1 MELDER
7 ISELERKFE
16 EFFVRG
22 IIVES
27 NSVERWVIVSYGADE
42 NPMTTG
48 RLPVKPFRSGKAI
61 VWWFPEVGEAVTVI
75 SPGDLRFGEV
85 FPGSYYSERPAPSD
99 DPDLFL
105 VEFGDGS
112 KISHHRG
119 THKLEL
125 INMGD
130 VEATIEGNVTGLI
143 KGDVTATV
151 EGNLTGTV
159 KGTTNATFEQNVTAL
174 VKGDVKATVEG
185 SLTGTVKGTTNAT
198 FEQNVTVLVKGD
210 VKATVEGS
218 LTGTVKGTTNATFDQ
233 DVTAHVKGNA
243 TVNCDKAVSV
253 SAKGAIDV
261 QTNQTLT
268 VKSAGAMSLAT
279 DADMEVKAGGN
290 MKFTAARIDFN

>member
-1 MELDER
+1 MDLEER
-7 ISELERKFE
+7 VSELERKLE
-16 EFFVRG
+16 EVFIRG
-22 IIVES
+22 VILES
-27 NSVERWVIVSYGADE
+27 NSIERWVVVSYGTE
-42 NPMTTG
+42 ESPMQTG
-48 RLPVKPFRSGKAI
+48 KLPVKPIRSGKAI

-130 VEATIEGNVTGLI
+130 VEATIEGNVTGLV

-151 EGNLTGTV
+151 EGSVTG
-159 KGTTNATFEQNVTAL
+159 L
-174 VKGDVKATVEG
+174 VKGDVAVTVEG
-185 SLTGTVKGTTNAT
+185 N
-198 FEQNVTVLVKGD
+198 
-210 VKATVEGS
+210 

-253 SAKGAIDV
+253 TAKGPIDV

-279 DADMEVKAGGN
+279 DASMELKAGGS
-290 MKFTAARIDFN
+290 MKLTASRIDFN

>member
-1 MELDER
+1 MDLEER
-7 ISELERKFE
+7 VSELERKLE
-16 EFFVRG
+16 EVFIRG
-22 IIVES
+22 VILES
-27 NSVERWVIVSYGADE
+27 NSIERWVVVSYGTE
-42 NPMTTG
+42 ESPMQTG
-48 RLPVKPFRSGKAI
+48 KLPVKPIRSGKAI

-85 FPGSYYSERPAPSD
+85 FPGSYYSEFPAPSD

-112 KISHHRG
+112 KVSHHRG

-130 VEATIEGNVTGLI
+130 VEATIEGNVTGLV

-151 EGNLTGTV
+151 EGSVTG
-159 KGTTNATFEQNVTAL
+159 L
-174 VKGDVKATVEG
+174 VKGNVEAKVEG
-185 SLTGTVKGTTNAT
+185 N
-198 FEQNVTVLVKGD
+198 
-210 VKATVEGS
+210 

-253 SAKGAIDV
+253 TAKGPIDV

-279 DADMEVKAGGN
+279 DASMELKAGGS
-290 MKFTAARIDFN
+290 MKLTASRIDFN

>member
-1 MELDER
+1 MDLEER
-7 ISELERKFE
+7 VSELERKLE
-16 EFFVRG
+16 EVFIRG
-22 IIVES
+22 VILES
-27 NSVERWVIVSYGADE
+27 NSIERWVVVSYGTE
-42 NPMTTG
+42 ESPMQTG
-48 RLPVKPFRSGKAI
+48 KLPVKPIRSGKAI

-112 KISHHRG
+112 KVSHHRG

-130 VEATIEGNVTGLI
+130 VEATIEGNVTGLV

-151 EGNLTGTV
+151 EGSVTG
-159 KGTTNATFEQNVTAL
+159 L
-174 VKGDVKATVEG
+174 VKGNVEATVEG
-185 SLTGTVKGTTNAT
+185 N
-198 FEQNVTVLVKGD
+198 
-210 VKATVEGS
+210 

-253 SAKGAIDV
+253 AAKGAIDV

-279 DADMEVKAGGN
+279 DASMELKAGGS
-290 MKFTAARIDFN
+290 MKLTASRIDFN

>member
-1 MELDER
+1 MDLEER
-7 ISELERKFE
+7 VSELERKLE
-16 EFFVRG
+16 EVFIRG
-22 IIVES
+22 VILES
-27 NSVERWVIVSYGADE
+27 NSIERWVVVSYGTE
-42 NPMTTG
+42 ESPMQTG
-48 RLPVKPFRSGKAI
+48 KLPVKPIRSGKAI

-85 FPGSYYSERPAPSD
+85 FPGSYYSEFPAPSD

-112 KISHHRG
+112 KVSHHRG

-130 VEATIEGNVTGLI
+130 VEATIEGNVTGLV

-151 EGNLTGTV
+151 EGSVTG
-159 KGTTNATFEQNVTAL
+159 L
-174 VKGDVKATVEG
+174 VKGNVEATVEG
-185 SLTGTVKGTTNAT
+185 N
-198 FEQNVTVLVKGD
+198 
-210 VKATVEGS
+210 

-253 SAKGAIDV
+253 AAKGAIDV

-279 DADMEVKAGGN
+279 DASMELKAGGS
-290 MKFTAARIDFN
+290 MKLTASRIDFN

>member
-1 MELDER
+1 MDLEER
-7 ISELERKFE
+7 VSELERKLE
-16 EFFVRG
+16 EVFIRG
-22 IIVES
+22 VILES
-27 NSVERWVIVSYGADE
+27 NSIERWVVVSYGTE
-42 NPMTTG
+42 ESPMQTG
-48 RLPVKPFRSGKAI
+48 KLPVKPIRSGKAI

-112 KISHHRG
+112 KVSHHRG

-130 VEATIEGNVTGLI
+130 VEATIEGNVTGLV
-143 KGDVTATV
+143 KGDVAVTV
-151 EGNLTGTV
+151 EGN
-159 KGTTNATFEQNVTAL
+159 
-174 VKGDVKATVEG
+174 
-185 SLTGTVKGTTNAT
+185 
-198 FEQNVTVLVKGD
+198 
-210 VKATVEGS
+210 

-253 SAKGAIDV
+253 AAKGAIDV

-268 VKSAGAMSLAT
+268 VKSAGAMNLAT
-279 DADMEVKAGGN
+279 DASMELKAGGS
-290 MKFTAARIDFN
+290 MKLTASRIDFN

>member
-1 MELDER
+1 MDLEER
-7 ISELERKFE
+7 VSELERKLE
-16 EFFVRG
+16 EVFIRG
-22 IIVES
+22 VILES
-27 NSVERWVIVSYGADE
+27 NSIERWVVVSYGTE
-42 NPMTTG
+42 ESPMQTG
-48 RLPVKPFRSGKAI
+48 KLPVKPIRSGKAI

-112 KISHHRG
+112 KVSHHRG

-130 VEATIEGNVTGLI
+130 VEATIEGNVTGLV
-143 KGDVTATV
+143 KGDVAVTV
-151 EGNLTGTV
+151 EGN
-159 KGTTNATFEQNVTAL
+159 
-174 VKGDVKATVEG
+174 
-185 SLTGTVKGTTNAT
+185 
-198 FEQNVTVLVKGD
+198 
-210 VKATVEGS
+210 

-253 SAKGAIDV
+253 AAKGAIDV

-279 DADMEVKAGGN
+279 DASMELKAGGS
-290 MKFTAARIDFN
+290 MKLTASRIDFN

>member
-112 KISHHRG
+112 KVSHHRG

-143 KGDVTATV
+143 KGDVRATVEGSVTGLVKGDVEATV
-151 EGNLTGTV
+151 EGN
-159 KGTTNATFEQNVTAL
+159 
-174 VKGDVKATVEG
+174 
-185 SLTGTVKGTTNAT
+185 
-198 FEQNVTVLVKGD
+198 
-210 VKATVEGS
+210 

-268 VKSAGAMSLAT
+268 VKSAGAMSWAT

>member
-1 MELDER
+1 MDLEER
-7 ISELERKFE
+7 VSELERKLE
-16 EFFVRG
+16 EVFIRG
-22 IIVES
+22 VILES
-27 NSVERWVIVSYGADE
+27 NSIERWVVVSYGTE
-42 NPMTTG
+42 ESPMQTG
-48 RLPVKPFRSGKAI
+48 KLPVKPIRSGKAI

-112 KISHHRG
+112 KVSHHRG

-130 VEATIEGNVTGLI
+130 VEATIEGNVTGLV
-143 KGDVTATV
+143 KGDVEATV
-151 EGNLTGTV
+151 EGNLTGTI
-159 KGTTNATFEQNVTAL
+159 
-174 VKGDVKATVEG
+174 
-185 SLTGTVKGTTNAT
+185 
-198 FEQNVTVLVKGD
+198 
-210 VKATVEGS
+210 
-218 LTGTVKGTTNATFDQ
+218 KGTTNATFDQ

-253 SAKGAIDV
+253 AAKGAIDV

-268 VKSAGAMSLAT
+268 VKSAGAMNLAT
-279 DADMEVKAGGN
+279 DASMELKAGGS
-290 MKFTAARIDFN
+290 MKLTASRIDFN

>member
-1 MELDER
+1 MDLEER
-7 ISELERKFE
+7 VSELERKLE
-16 EFFVRG
+16 EVFIRG
-22 IIVES
+22 VILES
-27 NSVERWVIVSYGADE
+27 NSIERWVVVSYGTE
-42 NPMTTG
+42 ESPMQTG
-48 RLPVKPFRSGKAI
+48 KLPVKPIRSGKAI

-130 VEATIEGNVTGLI
+130 VEATIEGN
-143 KGDVTATV
+143 
-151 EGNLTGTV
+151 LTGTI
-159 KGTTNATFEQNVTAL
+159 
-174 VKGDVKATVEG
+174 
-185 SLTGTVKGTTNAT
+185 
-198 FEQNVTVLVKGD
+198 
-210 VKATVEGS
+210 
-218 LTGTVKGTTNATFDQ
+218 KGTTNATFDQ

-253 SAKGAIDV
+253 TAKGPIDV

-279 DADMEVKAGGN
+279 DASMELKAGGS
-290 MKFTAARIDFN
+290 MKLTASRIDFN

>member
-1 MELDER
+1 MDLEER
-7 ISELERKFE
+7 VSELERKLE
-16 EFFVRG
+16 EVFIRG
-22 IIVES
+22 VILES
-27 NSVERWVIVSYGADE
+27 NSIERWVVVSYGTE
-42 NPMTTG
+42 ESPMQTG
-48 RLPVKPFRSGKAI
+48 KLPVKPIRSGKAI

-112 KISHHRG
+112 KVSHHRG

-130 VEATIEGNVTGLI
+130 VEATIEGNVTGLV

-151 EGNLTGTV
+151 EGSVTG
-159 KGTTNATFEQNVTAL
+159 L
-174 VKGDVKATVEG
+174 VKGNVEATVEG
-185 SLTGTVKGTTNAT
+185 N
-198 FEQNVTVLVKGD
+198 
-210 VKATVEGS
+210 

-253 SAKGAIDV
+253 TAKGPIDV

-279 DADMEVKAGGN
+279 DASMELKAGGS
-290 MKFTAARIDFN
+290 MKLTASRIDFN

>member
-1 MELDER
+1 MDLEER
-7 ISELERKFE
+7 VSELERKLE
-16 EFFVRG
+16 EVFIRG
-22 IIVES
+22 VILES
-27 NSVERWVIVSYGADE
+27 NSIERWVVVSYGTE
-42 NPMTTG
+42 ESPMQTG
-48 RLPVKPFRSGKAI
+48 KLPVKPIRSGKAT

-112 KISHHRG
+112 QVSHHRG

-130 VEATIEGNVTGLI
+130 VEATIEGNVTGLV
-143 KGDVTATV
+143 KGDVAVTV
-151 EGNLTGTV
+151 EGN
-159 KGTTNATFEQNVTAL
+159 
-174 VKGDVKATVEG
+174 
-185 SLTGTVKGTTNAT
+185 
-198 FEQNVTVLVKGD
+198 
-210 VKATVEGS
+210 

-253 SAKGAIDV
+253 TAKGPIDV

-279 DADMEVKAGGN
+279 DASMELKAGGS
-290 MKFTAARIDFN
+290 MKLTASRIDFN

>member
-1 MELDER
+1 MDLEER
-7 ISELERKFE
+7 VSELERKLE
-16 EFFVRG
+16 EVFIRG
-22 IIVES
+22 VILES
-27 NSVERWVIVSYGADE
+27 NSIERWVVVSYGTE
-42 NPMTTG
+42 ESPMQTG
-48 RLPVKPFRSGKAI
+48 KLPVKPIRSGKAI

-130 VEATIEGNVTGLI
+130 VEATIEGNVTGLV
-143 KGDVTATV
+143 KGDVAVTV
-151 EGNLTGTV
+151 EGN
-159 KGTTNATFEQNVTAL
+159 
-174 VKGDVKATVEG
+174 
-185 SLTGTVKGTTNAT
+185 
-198 FEQNVTVLVKGD
+198 
-210 VKATVEGS
+210 

-253 SAKGAIDV
+253 TAKGPIDV

-279 DADMEVKAGGN
+279 DASMELKAGGS
-290 MKFTAARIDFN
+290 MKLTASRIDFN

>member
-1 MELDER
+1 MDLEER
-7 ISELERKFE
+7 VSELERKLE
-16 EFFVRG
+16 EVFIRG
-22 IIVES
+22 VILES
-27 NSVERWVIVSYGADE
+27 NSIERWVVVSYGTE
-42 NPMTTG
+42 ESPMQTG
-48 RLPVKPFRSGKAI
+48 KLPVKPIRSGKAI

-112 KISHHRG
+112 KVSHHRG

-130 VEATIEGNVTGLI
+130 VEATIEGNVTGLV

-151 EGNLTGTV
+151 EGSVTG
-159 KGTTNATFEQNVTAL
+159 L
-174 VKGDVKATVEG
+174 VKGDVAVTVEG
-185 SLTGTVKGTTNAT
+185 N
-198 FEQNVTVLVKGD
+198 
-210 VKATVEGS
+210 

-253 SAKGAIDV
+253 AAKGAIDV

-279 DADMEVKAGGN
+279 DASMELKAGGS
-290 MKFTAARIDFN
+290 MKLTASRIDFN

>member
-1 MELDER
+1 MDLEER
-7 ISELERKFE
+7 VSELERKLE
-16 EFFVRG
+16 EVFIRG
-22 IIVES
+22 VILES
-27 NSVERWVIVSYGADE
+27 NSIERWVVVSYGTE
-42 NPMTTG
+42 ESPMQTG
-48 RLPVKPFRSGKAI
+48 KLPVKPIRSGKAI

-112 KISHHRG
+112 KVSHHRG

-130 VEATIEGNVTGLI
+130 VEATIEGNVTGLV

-151 EGNLTGTV
+151 EGSVTG
-159 KGTTNATFEQNVTAL
+159 L
-174 VKGDVKATVEG
+174 VKGDVAVTVEG
-185 SLTGTVKGTTNAT
+185 N
-198 FEQNVTVLVKGD
+198 
-210 VKATVEGS
+210 

-253 SAKGAIDV
+253 TAKGPIDV

-279 DADMEVKAGGN
+279 DASMELKAGGS
-290 MKFTAARIDFN
+290 MKLTASRIDFN

>member
-1 MELDER
+1 MDLEER
-7 ISELERKFE
+7 VSELERKLE
-16 EFFVRG
+16 EVFIRG
-22 IIVES
+22 VILES
-27 NSVERWVIVSYGADE
+27 NSIERWVVVSYGTE
-42 NPMTTG
+42 ESPMQTG
-48 RLPVKPFRSGKAI
+48 KLPVKPIRSGKAI

-112 KISHHRG
+112 KVSHHRG

-130 VEATIEGNVTGLI
+130 VEATIQGNVTGLV

-151 EGNLTGTV
+151 EGSVTG
-159 KGTTNATFEQNVTAL
+159 L
-174 VKGDVKATVEG
+174 VKGDVAVTVEG
-185 SLTGTVKGTTNAT
+185 N
-198 FEQNVTVLVKGD
+198 
-210 VKATVEGS
+210 

-253 SAKGAIDV
+253 AAKGAIDV

-279 DADMEVKAGGN
+279 DASMELKAGGS
-290 MKFTAARIDFN
+290 MKLTASRIDFN

>member
-159 KGTTNATFEQNVTAL
+159 KGTTNATFEQNVIA
-174 VKGDVKATVEG
+174 
-185 SLTGTVKGTTNAT
+185 
-198 FEQNVTVLVKGD
+198 LVKGD

-279 DADMEVKAGGN
+279 DADMQVKAGGN

>member
-1 MELDER
+1 MDLEER
-7 ISELERKFE
+7 VSELERKLE
-16 EFFVRG
+16 EVFVRG

-27 NSVERWVIVSYGADE
+27 NSVERWVVVSYGTE
-42 NPMTTG
+42 ESPMKTG
-48 RLPVKPFRSGKAI
+48 KLPVKPIRSGKAI

-112 KISHHRG
+112 KVSHHRG

-143 KGDVTATV
+143 KGNVTATV
-151 EGNLTGTV
+151 EKDLSATV
-159 KGTTNATFEQNVTAL
+159 KG
-174 VKGDVKATVEG
+174 K
-185 SLTGTVKGTTNAT
+185 
-198 FEQNVTVLVKGD
+198 
-210 VKATVEGS
+210 
-218 LTGTVKGTTNATFDQ
+218 
-233 DVTAHVKGNA
+233 A
-243 TVNCDKAVSV
+243 TVNCDKNVSV
-253 SAKGAIDV
+253 TAKGAIDV
-261 QTNQTLT
+261 HTDQTLT

-290 MKFTAARIDFN
+290 MKFTASRIDFN

>member
-1 MELDER
+1 
-7 ISELERKFE
+7 
-16 EFFVRG
+16 
-22 IIVES
+22 
-27 NSVERWVIVSYGADE
+27 
-42 NPMTTG
+42 PMQTG
-48 RLPVKPFRSGKAI
+48 KLPVKPIRSGKAI

-112 KISHHRG
+112 KVSHHRG

-130 VEATIEGNVTGLI
+130 VEATIEGNVTGLV

-151 EGNLTGTV
+151 EGSVTG
-159 KGTTNATFEQNVTAL
+159 L
-174 VKGDVKATVEG
+174 VKGDVAVTVEG
-185 SLTGTVKGTTNAT
+185 N
-198 FEQNVTVLVKGD
+198 
-210 VKATVEGS
+210 

-253 SAKGAIDV
+253 AAKGAIDV

-279 DADMEVKAGGN
+279 DASMELKAGGS
-290 MKFTAARIDFN
+290 MKLTASRIDFN